1 MARELPWLTLG
12 LLTGLLLVG
21 PLLAAGLYVAARQ
34 LEAGEPVSIRA
45 ALTTLASRKTNL
57 ALYGLF
63 LALVMVAWIRFS
75 SLLFAIKFSMLSP
88 SVEGYL
94 GILSGD
100 GDPLVLAYF
109 VGIGFLLAIIVFV
122 TSAVSVPLIIDR
134 DKDPFTAIRTSAGA
148 VTRNW
153 PAMTLWAATIVV
165 LTAIGIATLGLA
177 MVVLFPILG
186 YATWHSYRALVD

>member
-1 MARELPWLTLG
+1 MWPPGNSRPASRLG
-12 LLTGLLLVG
+12 
-21 PLLAAGLYVAARQ
+21 
-34 LEAGEPVSIRA
+34 IRA
-45 ALTTLASRKTNL
+45 ALSTLASRKTNL

-165 LTAIGIATLGLA
+165 LTADRHRDPGSRHGGVIPDLGIRHLA
-177 MVVLFPILG
+177 
-186 YATWHSYRALVD
+186 